1 MKIMDFTVDRSLSAV
16 FITSILKGRNGDC
29 NLQKI
34 VTISLGALF
43 MKTVFILF
51 FVNILISALY
61 SLIDPQSF
69 FTSFV
74 NATFLIGL
82 FFLTIGLFLFV
93 YGGGFF
99 DGIMNSFKQIRKM
112 SKEGQYVSQFDPVDQ
127 TVDSRLDAGKRK
139 IRFTNPLIITG
150 SFFVVLDLMI
160 AFLFS
165 P

>member
-1 MKIMDFTVDRSLSAV
+1 
-16 FITSILKGRNGDC
+16 
-29 NLQKI
+29 
-34 VTISLGALF
+34 
-43 MKTVFILF
+43 
-51 FVNILISALY
+51 
-61 SLIDPQSF
+61 
-69 FTSFV
+69 
-74 NATFLIGL
+74 
-82 FFLTIGLFLFV
+82 
-93 YGGGFF
+93 
-99 DGIMNSFKQIRKM
+99 MNSFKQIRKM